1 MSVTF
6 FRTAKQ
12 ENNGTDESFKVFGNH
27 SINEDKVR
35 LVYDILDQLLPT
47 VKRELYEV
55 VDRVKATGRNALVSE
70 ETPLLPRSVKMH
82 REANISGKDA
92 VLIKN
97 HFDRSDFVNMSSEI
111 DLDLKYSSL
120 AYINKSNG
128 MVTKSHCYFSEQLNF
143 GEVVHSEG
151 YSDVTMMKT

>member
-1 MSVTF
+1 LSVTF

-55 VDRVKATGRNALVSE
+55 VDRVKATGRN
-70 ETPLLPRSVKMH
+70 
-82 REANISGKDA
+82 
-92 VLIKN
+92 
-97 HFDRSDFVNMSSEI
+97 
-111 DLDLKYSSL
+111 
-120 AYINKSNG
+120 
-128 MVTKSHCYFSEQLNF
+128 
-143 GEVVHSEG
+143 
-151 YSDVTMMKT
+151 